1 MGRPRALENIRVVD
15 FSWVRAG
22 PWATRWLGALG
33 AEIIKIEWPETERGR
48 LPSST
53 TPQGLEINLNTSG
66 NFNDTNVNKKSV
78 SLNVRSAKGLE
89 IVQRLIAISDIVIEN
104 FSSRVLQSWGLGYEA
119 LCRIKPDIVYVS
131 MSGYGHTGRNHHY
144 TTFGPVAQAASGLTH
159 LSGLPDAPPAGW
171 GWSYMDDTGGM
182 YGAMCALTG
191 LYHRNM
197 TGRGQHIDQA
207 QMVSSVPLNGPALL
221 DFTVNGRGSRRPGFP
236 PGNRA
241 HWPGTPLVN
250 NYRGPTVAPHNAYRT
265 DPGGYNDWCV
275 IVCHTDDEWQRL
287 VQVMGMP
294 AWAGAAKFA
303 TVTGRLGHQEE
314 LDAHIEAW
322 SMTLGKYDLTTRC
335 QAAGV
340 RAMPVQSAEDRVEHD
355 PQLRHRGMYR
365 PIDHPAL
372 GSHKVQNA
380 PFNLSETPAFNH
392 RPSPL
397 IGENTREIVEDL
409 LGYSHDDLRAGFD
422 DGTFWPTKRARFP
435 YQEEMLR

>member
-1 MGRPRALENIRVVD
+1 MSQPRALENLRVVD

-53 TPQGLEINLNTSG
+53 TPQGLDVNLNTSG
-66 NFNDTNVNKKSV
+66 NFSDTNVNKKSL

-89 IVQRLIAISDIVIEN
+89 IVKRLIAISDIVIEN
-104 FSSRVLQSWGLGYEA
+104 FSSRVLQNWGLGYEEM
-119 LCRIKPDIVYVS
+119 CKIKPDIVYVS
-131 MSGYGHTGRNHHY
+131 MSGYGHTGRNHTY
-144 TTFGPVAQAASGLTH
+144 TTFGPVAQAVAGLTH
-159 LSGLPDAPPAGW
+159 LSGLPDQPPAGW

-207 QMVSSVPLNGPALL
+207 QMVSSVPLNGPSLL
-221 DFTVNGRGSRRPGFP
+221 DFTVNGRGSKRPGFP

-265 DPGGYNDWCV
+265 HPGGYNDWCV
-275 IVCHTDDEWQRL
+275 IVCHADDEWSQL
-287 VQVMGMP
+287 VRVMGSP
-294 AWAGAAKFA
+294 SWAASDKFA
-303 TVTGRLGHQEE
+303 TVAGRLQHQED
-314 LDAHIEAW
+314 LDAQIEAW
-322 SMTLGKYDLTTRC
+322 SLTLGKYALTELC

-340 RAMPVQSAEDRVEHD
+340 RALPVQSAEDRVEHD
-355 PQLRHRGMYR
+355 PQLRHRDMYM
-365 PIDHPAL
+365 PMPHPAL
-372 GSHKVQNA
+372 GVHKVQNA
-380 PFNLSETPAFNH
+380 PFKLSETPARNH
-392 RPSPL
+392 LPSPL
-397 IGENTREIVEDL
+397 IGQHTQEIVEGL
-409 LGYSHDDLRAGFD
+409 LGYGHDDLRAGFD

-435 YQEEMLR
+435 YQEDMLR